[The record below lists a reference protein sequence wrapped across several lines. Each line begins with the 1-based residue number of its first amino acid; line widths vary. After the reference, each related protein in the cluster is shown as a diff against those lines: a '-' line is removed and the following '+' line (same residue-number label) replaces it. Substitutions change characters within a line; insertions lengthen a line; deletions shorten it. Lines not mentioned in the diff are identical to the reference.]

1 MPLRIST
8 TSRSAG
14 PSSATAC
21 ASRTMP
27 WSSPGSPSKPT
38 RWSGPWE
45 SLRNMSPP
53 ASSPPAFPPSPSARR
68 RPVPPALESPS
79 PGPVN
84 DDPGRPEIIPAM
96 LRRLAIKNLAIV
108 EDLEMELEPGLTVI
122 TGETGAGKSILVD
135 ALSLLTGG
143 RGSVELVRKGA
154 DRLSVSGEFEP
165 DAAVRRVL
173 SESGLPEGETVL
185 LRRELSPDGKG
196 RVFIEDEPASVRTL
210 SKIGERLVTIHGQN
224 SERELVDEE
233 APLEL
238 LDAFTRSEKERQAT
252 VEAAR
257 YWSEAR
263 EALETLQASRRDRGA
278 RLEMLEY
285 QIREIAEAAPDEKEE
300 EELLRERERLLH
312 ADRVRLAGETALS
325 ALSEGEGSAADRLG
339 EAVKSFA
346 ELAAIESRLEK
357 FSRVKRKYG
366 GTLSDIRALGEKL
379 KRERDE
385 LSDIEDALE
394 RRQKEE
400 QEARARYREA
410 AQTLSARRR
419 SAAGRF
425 SSAVEKELQVLAMEK
440 ARFRVALEPAAEDAP
455 RASGLETASFL
466 FAPNPGEPE
475 KPVEK
480 IASGGEL
487 SRLQLGIQ
495 SVAAGRA
502 GGGRTLVFD
511 EVDSGIGGRTAEVV
525 GRKLRA
531 LAERGQVLCV
541 THVPQ
546 IAAVADRHFLAEK
559 TQVRGRTVAAVR
571 RLEGKD
577 RVAEIARML
586 AGEKVPETAI
596 EHARTLL
603 ASGKS

>member
-1 MPLRIST
+1 
-8 TSRSAG
+8 
-14 PSSATAC
+14 
-21 ASRTMP
+21 
-27 WSSPGSPSKPT
+27 
-38 RWSGPWE
+38 
-45 SLRNMSPP
+45 
-53 ASSPPAFPPSPSARR
+53 
-68 RPVPPALESPS
+68 
-79 PGPVN
+79 
-84 DDPGRPEIIPAM
+84 M
-96 LRRLAIKNLAIV
+96 LRRLAVKNMAIV

-135 ALSLLTGG
+135 ALSLLAGG

-154 DRLSVSGEFEP
+154 ERLSISGEFEP
-165 DAAVRRVL
+165 DAAVRCVL
-173 SESGLPEGETVL
+173 AEAGLPEGETVL
-185 LRRELSPDGKG
+185 LRREFSPDGRG

-210 SKIGERLVTIHGQN
+210 SKIGERLITIHGQN
-224 SERELVDEE
+224 SERELVDAE

-238 LDAFTRSEKERQAT
+238 LDAFTGSEKERQAT

-257 YWSEAR
+257 NWSEAR
-263 EALETLQASRRDRGA
+263 EALETLEASRRDRGA

-312 ADRVRLAGETALS
+312 VDRVRLAGETALS
-325 ALSEGEGSAADRLG
+325 ALSEGEESAADRMG
-339 EAVKSFA
+339 EAVKAFA
-346 ELAAIESRLEK
+346 ELAAIDSRERIHLEEAEDVKRRISDLAAAARDAAGQIESDPERLTSIESRLEE

-366 GTLSDIRALGEKL
+366 GTLSDIRALGERL

-385 LSDIEDALE
+385 LSDIEDALD

-410 AQTLSARRR
+410 AQTLSERRR
-419 SAAGRF
+419 SGAGRF
-425 SSAVEKELQVLAMEK
+425 SSAVEKELRALAMEK

-455 RASGLETASFL
+455 RPSGLETASFL

-541 THVPQ
+541 THLPQ

-559 TQVRGRTVAAVR
+559 SQVRGRTVAAVR

-603 ASGKS
+603 ASGKP